1 MKYLIEGNHFDPVTK
16 NGEGLGAMQFAAAGK
31 HVEIV
36 DFLLKYNPNQVTN
49 EISDSGYNSLHR
61 AAISGSLDTI
71 KLLLSPKG
79 SQDGPDLS
87 AVEFRAHNGCSV
99 LHLAAQYGHI
109 EIIQYL
115 VEEYNAGLNVQND
128 YSLTPLHFACIGCV
142 TKDLILSLSIFSCL
156 SCVVK

>member
-1 MKYLIEGNHFDPVTK
+1 MKYLIEGDHFDPATK
-16 NGEGLGAMQFAAAGK
+16 NREGLGAMQFAAAGK

-36 DFLLKYNPNQVTN
+36 DFLLKYDPNQVIN
-49 EISDSGYNSLHR
+49 EISDSGLNSLHR

-79 SQDGPDLS
+79 SQDSPDLS
-87 AVEFRAHNGCSV
+87 AVEYRAHNGCSV

-115 VEEYNAGLNVQND
+115 VEEFNAEVNVQND

-142 TKDLILSLSIFSCL
+142 TRDLILSLSIFFL
-156 SCVVK
+156 SFLCG